1 MKFKYD
7 RTKIPDKPVV
17 NMWTPLRLRV
27 DENYPFVPRGRA
39 FRIASGA
46 LHRLAGAVLPLFNRL
61 MFGLQVEGREH
72 LLGIPGGAVTVCNHV
87 HILDCSMVA
96 SASGLKKRML
106 FPTLK
111 SNLEIPFI
119 RHLVRLLGGIPIP
132 TSTKAFGRF
141 CKVVKDSLR
150 QGDWVHLY
158 PEGMLAPYFDG
169 VRPFHRGAFMFAHD
183 CGVPVVPFVIHYR
196 ESASRWRKGRLL
208 LNMTIL
214 PPSL

>member
-1 MKFKYD
+1 
-7 RTKIPDKPVV
+7 
-17 NMWTPLRLRV
+17 
-27 DENYPFVPRGRA
+27 
-39 FRIASGA
+39 
-46 LHRLAGAVLPLFNRL
+46 
-61 MFGLQVEGREH
+61 
-72 LLGIPGGAVTVCNHV
+72 
-87 HILDCSMVA
+87 MVA

-214 PPSL
+214 PPIYPRDTGNRKQDIDWLRQQCFEAMREGYGHPGHPGDAEEPVPAEAVG